1 MKTTVEISPALL
13 AEAKRHA
20 QTEHTTL
27 KALIEAGLRRVLAEK
42 KDGKPAFKL
51 RDGSFDGGSVGGSG
65 LTPEFQNAPWEKF
78 RDAIYEDRG

>member
-1 MKTTVEISPALL
+1 MKTTVEISMPLL

-20 QTEHTTL
+20 QAEHTTL

-42 KDGKPAFKL
+42 KGTQPAFKL
-51 RDGSFDGGSVGGSG
+51 RDGSVGGHG

-78 RDAIYEDRG
+78 LDAIYEGRG